1 MTGLPSGDI
10 AWPPASC
17 EKPYQRFTEWGA
29 WWSGSIHQLS
39 KVYSGQY
46 GTAAT
51 GAVLGTARYD
61 APFFWGAPVDPSQM
75 PIREHVPIAG
85 DIAATSANLLFADP
99 PTLKA
104 EDETTQQRID
114 DLMQD
119 GLHALLLEAAE
130 IAAAFGGVFIKVDW
144 DLDVAD
150 TPIAQAIQPERAVP
164 EFQWGRLRACTFWTE
179 VAVESGKVYR
189 HLERHE
195 PGVVFHGLYEGTGQR
210 LGHRVP
216 LETLPATKPYAK
228 VVGEDGA
235 IPTGLPRLACV
246 YVPNMR
252 PSRTFKEPAL
262 GRSDFSGNEKPMDS
276 LDMTLSALMRD
287 IHLGKARLIVPQ
299 DFLLQAQDDKG
310 KGAWFDLE
318 ASVFTPLDVLT
329 DSGGL
334 RQEITMVQPN
344 LRYQEHLGTANHQI
358 QQIIRGAGYSAQ
370 TFGLAQEG
378 TSGQQTATETHARE
392 RASLSTRGKKLLY
405 WIPQLRELLEI
416 LLAIDARIFASG
428 VTPQR
433 IEIKFPD
440 AVKVDQLSLAQTVQA
455 FKAAGAASLQTL
467 VRLAG
472 LVPDDQV
479 DEEVARIEGEAPEPA
494 VPAQPPEQ
502 DSEDEG
508 DSETPPERGRTAP
521 PTT

>member
-17 EKPYQRFTEWGA
+17 ERPYQRFTEWSA

-39 KVYSGQY
+39 KVYSGQF
-46 GTAAT
+46 GTAAS
-51 GAVLGTARYD
+51 GAVLGSARYD
-61 APFFWGAPVDPSQM
+61 APFFWGAPVDPTQI

-85 DIAATSANLLFADP
+85 DIASTSANLLFADP
-99 PTLKA
+99 PALKA
-104 EDETTQQRID
+104 KDDTTQQRID
-114 DLMQD
+114 DLMQE

-144 DLDVAD
+144 DLEVAD
-150 TPIAQAIQPERAVP
+150 TPIAQAIQPARAVP

-179 VAVESGKVYR
+179 VAVENGKVYR

-210 LGHRVP
+210 LGHQVP
-216 LETLPATKPYAK
+216 LETLPATEPYAK
-228 VVGEDGA
+228 AVGVDGA
-235 IPTGLPRLACV
+235 IPTGLLRLACV

-252 PSRTFKEPAL
+252 PSRFFKESAL
-262 GRSDFSGNEKPMDS
+262 GRSDYAGIEKSMDS

-287 IHLGKARLIVPQ
+287 VHLGKARLIVPQ
-299 DFLLQAQDDKG
+299 DFLVGAQDEKG

-318 ASVFTPLDVLT
+318 ASVFTPLDVLM
-329 DSGGL
+329 DSGGVAS
-334 RQEITMVQPN
+334 EIKMVQPN
-344 LRYQEHLGTANHQI
+344 LRYQEHLGTANNQI

-378 TSGQQTATETHARE
+378 TSGQQTATEVNARE
-392 RASLSTRGKKLLY
+392 RASLSTRGKKILY
-405 WIPQLRELLEI
+405 WMPQLRELLEI
-416 LLAIDARIFASG
+416 LLTIDARIFSTG

-433 IEIKFPD
+433 IEITFPD
-440 AVKVDQLSLAQTVQA
+440 AVQTDQLTLAQTVQA
-455 FKAAGAASLQTL
+455 FKAAGSASLQTL
-467 VRLAG
+467 VRLSG

-479 DEEVARIEGEAPEPA
+479 DEELARIQGEAPEPA
-494 VPAQPPEQ
+494 VPARAPEQ
-502 DSEDEG
+502 DSE
-508 DSETPPERGRTAP
+508 PEAA
-521 PTT
+521 

>member
-1 MTGLPSGDI
+1 MTGLPSEDI

-17 EKPYQRFTEWGA
+17 EKPYQRFTEWNA

-39 KVYSGQY
+39 KVYSGQF
-46 GTAAT
+46 GTAAS
-51 GAVLGTARYD
+51 GAVLGSARYD
-61 APFFWGAPVDPSQM
+61 APFWWGAPIDPTQV
-75 PIREHVPIAG
+75 PIREHVPLAG
-85 DIAATSANLLFADP
+85 DIAATGANLLFADP
-99 PTLKA
+99 PALKA
-104 EDETTQQRID
+104 EDDTTQQRID

-144 DLDVAD
+144 DLEVAD
-150 TPIAQAIQPERAVP
+150 TPIAQAIQPKHAVP

-195 PGVVFHGLYEGTGQR
+195 PGLVLHGLYEGTGQR

-216 LETLPATKPYAK
+216 LETLPETEPYAK
-228 VVGEDGA
+228 AVSGDGA
-235 IPTGLPRLACV
+235 IATGLPRLACV

-252 PSRTFKEPAL
+252 PSRFFKEPAL
-262 GRSDFSGNEKPMDS
+262 GRSDFAGVEKLMDS
-276 LDMTLSALMRD
+276 LDMTLSSLTRD

-299 DFLLQAQDDKG
+299 DFLMQAQDDKG

-329 DSGGL
+329 DEGGL
-334 RQEITMVQPN
+334 KSEITMVQPN
-344 LRYQEHLGTANHQI
+344 LRYQEHLGTARDLI
-358 QQIIRGAGYSAQ
+358 EQIIRGAGYSAQ

-378 TSGQQTATETHARE
+378 TSGQKTATEVNARE
-392 RASLSTRGKKLLY
+392 RASLSTRGKKILY
-405 WIPQLRELLEI
+405 WMPQLRELLEI
-416 LLAIDARIFASG
+416 LLTIDARIFSSG

-433 IEIKFPD
+433 IEITFPD
-440 AVKVDQLSLAQTVQA
+440 AVQTDQLTLAQTVQA
-455 FKAAGAASLQTL
+455 FKAAGAVSLQTL

-494 VPAQPPEQ
+494 VPVPPPKQ

-508 DSETPPERGRTAP
+508 DSETPPQRGRTAP
-521 PTT
+521 PQT

>member
-1 MTGLPSGDI
+1 MTGLPSQDI

-51 GAVLGTARYD
+51 GSVLGTSQYD
-61 APFFWGAPVDPSQM
+61 APFFWGAPVDPGQL

-99 PTLKA
+99 PSLTA
-104 EDETTQQRID
+104 EDDTSQQRMD

-119 GLHALLLEAAE
+119 GLHAMLLEAAE
-130 IAAAFGGVFIKVDW
+130 IASAFGGVFIKVDW
-144 DLDVAD
+144 DLEVAD
-150 TPIAQAIQPERAVP
+150 APIPQAIKPDRAVP

-195 PGVVFHGLYEGTGQR
+195 PGRVFHGLYEGTGQR
-210 LGHRVP
+210 LGHRVK
-216 LETLPATKPYAK
+216 LETLPATEPYAK
-228 VVGEDGA
+228 AVNADGA
-235 IPTGLPRLACV
+235 ILTGLPRLACV
-246 YVPNMR
+246 YVPNLK
-252 PSRTFKEPAL
+252 PSRLFVDSAY
-262 GRSDFSGNEKPMDS
+262 GRSDFSGIEKPMDS
-276 LDMTLSALMRD
+276 LDLSYSALMRD
-287 IHLGKARLIVPQ
+287 IYMGKARLIVPQ
-299 DFLLQAQDDKG
+299 DFLMTAQDEKG

-318 ASVFTPLDVLT
+318 ASVFTPLDVIT

-334 RQEITMVQPN
+334 RQEITLVQPN
-344 LRYQEHLGTANHQI
+344 VRYQEYLGTASNWI

-370 TFGLAQEG
+370 TFGIVQDSG
-378 TSGQQTATETHARE
+378 GQQTATETHARE
-392 RASLSTRGKKLLY
+392 RASLSTRGKKILY
-405 WIPQLRELLEI
+405 WMPQLRELLEI
-416 LLAIDARIFASG
+416 LLTIDAQIFHSG

-433 IEIKFPD
+433 IEIKFPE

-455 FKAAGAASLQTL
+455 YKAAGAASLQTL

-479 DEEVARIEGEAPEPA
+479 DEEAARIEAEAPERA
-494 VPAQPPEQ
+494 VPAAQDPEQ
-502 DSEDEG
+502 ASG
-508 DSETPPERGRTAP
+508 PTAA
-521 PTT
+521 